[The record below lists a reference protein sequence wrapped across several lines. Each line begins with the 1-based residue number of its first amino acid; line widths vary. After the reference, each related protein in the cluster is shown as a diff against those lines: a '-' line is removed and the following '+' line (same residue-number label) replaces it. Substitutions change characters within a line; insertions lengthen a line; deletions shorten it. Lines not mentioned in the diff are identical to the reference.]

1 MKSVWIQLINGET
14 STFSIVFNDQLYIP
28 AVYNYQSATI
38 HSIPEG
44 NIMTSRKVHERNI
57 PDQAFTTDSQ
67 TITLN
72 IPPTQLDM
80 VFLADTCLYL
90 KNTRLNTTID
100 KILDT
105 QNFIILQQ
113 FSDVYHFLKDVA
125 FVNSDQMK
133 MFLIWLSVIQIL
145 SKKFQ
150 VELSIYEV
158 PTLKVLNLAQ
168 YDFSLEI
175 DQLKVAVTNFGQ
187 NIQECLQFNSSLALD
202 LVPDLHDKLQEIYIG
217 LRKTIC
223 FRNYGAG
230 VGLVKAFDQPGEY
243 ILYPLKQQDLSFL
256 EENHFSSPNLQL
268 SQLKQSLA
276 SPNIIINH
284 KNAYPSNVDQQK
296 SINQQTVYQSQIIQ
310 QKIDDFKPSIM
321 KQSQNFE
328 NSKLA
333 RQQPPSPDSLLSL
346 SQPLSPEVKL
356 PLVETSQYKDNTRK
370 SPIKVINQLDRVE
383 KQLNEL
389 DEQLLQL
396 DQLVQSKGKPL
407 YKSMNQSTGPIQL
420 LNSKGTVLK
429 SQLEQL
435 LKPKPQIIEDKK
447 VVVQDQ
453 IAVINRSPQKVN
465 EQASQR
471 QHQLVKKNSKPLIQK
486 PPLLSK
492 SQVQKAPLNLDCQD
506 LAIST
511 LTEDLDSGNETIDG
525 PVLEQIMSL
534 ELSSSFNTCKTP
546 RDNQINQDITDT
558 AKTQQ
563 DMQQHETTQD
573 KQLNSRV
580 QFQDMDD
587 LVDEFYDPPKV
598 KQSAELSVL
607 DSVVEQILCESRAK
621 PHFEAVP
628 LNQLLKSKSVLSKSI
643 AKSSC
648 DPIKSNDPK
657 LLINQSRAKNEQKQ
671 MHEMNMSMNLSVN
684 QLLQSNI
691 PVYKSM
697 NQQLNKSN
705 MNSLNQNDEKSINNS
720 MNMSMNQSVNQLLNQ
735 TAQNDIKQQTIIP
748 QMNNQIM
755 NQGNILMNKSVNKS
769 NNEQIN
775 TSIDLDDQ
783 IQNQSINRQP
793 NSQINQ
799 VSAKNASQPN
809 TRTNQVQIQQTKARN
824 QPPNISLN
832 QSLNQPTTKNGP
844 KHNTQ
849 ANQVEIQV
857 EESFLTENLMD
868 SFLEDKNTS
877 QRTEDLNMSRHLY
890 EQTRNIPKVKVEQL
904 YLWTQKK

>member
-28 AVYNYQSATI
+28 AVYNCQSATI

-67 TITLN
+67 TINLS
-72 IPPTQLDM
+72 IPPTQLDV
-80 VFLADTCLYL
+80 VFLADMCLYL

-158 PTLKVLNLAQ
+158 PTLKILNLAQ

-223 FRNYGAG
+223 FRNYGTG

-256 EENHFSSPNLQL
+256 DENHFSSPNLQL
-268 SQLKQSLA
+268 SQLKQSQA
-276 SPNIIINH
+276 SPNIILNH

-321 KQSQNFE
+321 KQSQNLE

-333 RQQPPSPDSLLSL
+333 KQYPPSPESLLSL
-346 SQPLSPEVKL
+346 SQPLSPDGKK
-356 PLVETSQYKDNTRK
+356 PLVETSLYKETTRK

-396 DQLVQSKGKPL
+396 DQLVMSKGKPL
-407 YKSMNQSTGPIQL
+407 YKSMNQSAGPMQL

-435 LKPKPQIIEDKK
+435 QKPKPQNIEDKK

-471 QHQLVKKNSKPLIQK
+471 QHQLVQKNSKPLIQK
-486 PPLLSK
+486 PPILSK
-492 SQVQKAPLNLDCQD
+492 SQVQRAPLNLDGQD

-546 RDNQINQDITDT
+546 RDNQINQDSQDT
-558 AKTQQ
+558 AKIQQ
-563 DMQQHETTQD
+563 DKQQHDNNEAG

-587 LVDEFYDPPKV
+587 LVDEFYDPPRV
-598 KQSAELSVL
+598 KQSEELSVL

-628 LNQLLKSKSVLSKSI
+628 LNQLLKSKSVLSKSM

-657 LLINQSRAKNEQKQ
+657 LLKSLNQSRTKNEQKS
-671 MHEMNMSMNLSVN
+671 MHEMNMSMNSSVN

-697 NQQLNKSN
+697 NQLNKSN
-705 MNSLNQNDEKSINNS
+705 MNSLNQNDEKSVNNS

-735 TAQNDIKQQTIIP
+735 TAQNDIKQQTVIH
-748 QMNNQIM
+748 QVNNKM
-755 NQGNILMNKSVNKS
+755 RNQENTSMNKSVNKS
-769 NNEQIN
+769 NAQMN
-775 TSIDLDDQ
+775 TSINLDNQ
-783 IQNQSINRQP
+783 LQNQSANKQP
-793 NSQINQ
+793 NSLINQ
-799 VSAKNASQPN
+799 VQTVQNASQPN
-809 TRTNQVQIQQTKARN
+809 IRTNQVQIQQTNTRN
-824 QPPNISLN
+824 QQPNIQLN
-832 QSLNQPTTKNGP
+832 QSINTNKNGQ
-844 KHNTQ
+844 KSNIQ